1 MGRRDTVGRIL
12 RGSAVALVVLAVGL
26 LLFLR
31 WASPKQM
38 SSSLLFHGGPIVTMA
53 VPARVEALWVEN
65 GRIAQMGSLEA
76 VREASGGNAE
86 EVDLRGATLMPGF
99 IEPHTHPLASAML
112 GAAIDVS
119 GFEHDSREELMQ
131 TLRDATDGFTP
142 QPWIIAFGWDP
153 IMLRDLAPPTIAEL
167 DELSP
172 DKPFVVLTQAMH
184 EAFANSAALEAA
196 GISRDTED
204 PPGGSFG
211 RDERGELTGAVL
223 EVNAINYLLRA
234 LPPSPPA
241 LAELIL
247 RWQLASYAAHG
258 FTTIGV
264 LGLVGRA
271 EDPLGMLRRLS
282 SDPNVPVRSVVYALP
297 EHVDRDTR
305 PDPRD
310 DSRFA
315 IRGVK
320 LWMDGSPYTGG
331 AAFAEPYEDTELT
344 REVMHL
350 EPGRLGPLNYEP
362 DAFVAEFARYH
373 QAGQRVAVHAQGERA
388 IDLVLDAVDTALAVK
403 PWADHR
409 HRLEHNALITVE
421 QIKRARALG
430 VELSFFPEHLYYYGD
445 RLPEIV
451 GERVA
456 RYMPVGSAFR
466 EGHRATLHSDNPM
479 TPLGPLRVMRNAI
492 LRTPRAG
499 GGPIGPA
506 EALSV
511 EQALQ
516 AMTTNAAWQLGV
528 EQLRGSLEPGKSADL
543 VLLSEN
549 PFDTPPEQW
558 NAIDVLGT
566 WVEGQP
572 VDTRKLSRPN
582 LRIAARAVR
591 QLLTR

>member
-1 MGRRDTVGRIL
+1 MYKRQG
-12 RGSAVALVVLAVGL
+12 
-26 LLFLR
+26 
-31 WASPKQM
+31 
-38 SSSLLFHGGPIVTMA
+38 H
-53 VPARVEALWVEN
+53 
-65 GRIAQMGSLEA
+65 
-76 VREASGGNAE
+76 
-86 EVDLRGATLMPGF
+86 
-99 IEPHTHPLASAML
+99 
-112 GAAIDVS
+112 
-119 GFEHDSREELMQ
+119 
-131 TLRDATDGFTP
+131 
-142 QPWIIAFGWDP
+142 
-153 IMLRDLAPPTIAEL
+153 
-167 DELSP
+167 
-172 DKPFVVLTQAMH
+172 
-184 EAFANSAALEAA
+184 
-196 GISRDTED
+196 
-204 PPGGSFG
+204 
-211 RDERGELTGAVL
+211 
-223 EVNAINYLLRA
+223 
-234 LPPSPPA
+234 
-241 LAELIL
+241 
-247 RWQLASYAAHG
+247 
-258 FTTIGV
+258 
-264 LGLVGRA
+264 
-271 EDPLGMLRRLS
+271 
-282 SDPNVPVRSVVYALP
+282 
-297 EHVDRDTR
+297 
-305 PDPRD
+305 
-310 DSRFA
+310 
-315 IRGVK
+315 
-320 LWMDGSPYTGG
+320 
-331 AAFAEPYEDTELT
+331 
-344 REVMHL
+344 
-350 EPGRLGPLNYEP
+350 LGPLNYEP

-430 VELSFFPEHLYYYGD
+430 VELSFFTEHIYYYGD

-499 GGPIGPA
+499 GGPIGPT

-558 NAIDVLGT
+558 NEIDVLGT